1 MLCFFSLSYREWA
14 STHDVALGG
23 DPELG
28 LWLKDTQLFKEAWG
42 TAVATPARF
51 WWTQQIFFFT
61 AVWSVFLGQEGKRL
75 RPRPF
80 SSVTGGLGVDLLE
93 QDTAE
98 ASRTYGHSCY

>member
-42 TAVATPARF
+42 NRRRYASSILVDAAD
-51 WWTQQIFFFT
+51 
-61 AVWSVFLGQEGKRL
+61 FLL
-75 RPRPF
+75 H
-80 SSVTGGLGVDLLE
+80 GGMERVLG
-93 QDTAE
+93 
-98 ASRTYGHSCY
+98 SRR